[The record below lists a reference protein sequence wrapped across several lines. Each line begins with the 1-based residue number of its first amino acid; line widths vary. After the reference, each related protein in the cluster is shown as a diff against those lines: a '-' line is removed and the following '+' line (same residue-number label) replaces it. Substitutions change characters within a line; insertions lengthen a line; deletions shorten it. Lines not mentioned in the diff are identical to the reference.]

1 MYRAAAYFGRCMAF
15 RQAAKFGVQLQI
27 SKEAFVA
34 CTLLHRQPRIAWEPD
49 IGS

>member
-1 MYRAAAYFGRCMAF
+1 MYRAAAYFGRCKAIP
-15 RQAAKFGVQLQI
+15 QGAKIGVNLQI

-34 CTLLHRQPRIAWEPD
+34 CTLLHRQPRVPWEPS